1 MSYIYGPRST
11 VRSSAGIPP
20 APRPQSLWLKPQAWK
35 NLGQKKY
42 KKNLAGDECPKGQGA
57 KAKVTGRFE
66 NVASSKRRFQNVFT
80 TSRLQCVRGA
90 AKIIQNPK
98 SARIHPASSITMSPV
113 SRPGLVAWRQ
123 CRWDFGT
130 FAPRRVLDECSVLG
144 VGSLGHRFTGHP
156 TPSTRLGCLGVGCW
170 VLGVGCWCVGVLVV
184 GCVLCVHVS
193 HMHTCT
199 HNTQQSWMCA
209 CV

>member
-1 MSYIYGPRST
+1 M
-11 VRSSAGIPP
+11 
-20 APRPQSLWLKPQAWK
+20 K
-35 NLGQKKY
+35 
-42 KKNLAGDECPKGQGA
+42 
-57 KAKVTGRFE
+57 
-66 NVASSKRRFQNVFT
+66 
-80 TSRLQCVRGA
+80 TSRLQNVVFKTSSQRRVFNAFGGPR
-90 AKIIQNPK
+90 KSSKIQNPRA
-98 SARIHPASSITMSPV
+98 SIQHPASSIQHPASSITMSPV